1 MNLTESREP
10 AAHAETTPSF
20 VDTVLRILDEKRAED
35 IVRLDVRG
43 VTDVT
48 DEFVIATILNA
59 RQGAAIVEACEK
71 EAKRRRVPRLGVE
84 GGEASSWILLDYGS
98 LVVHLFL
105 PEQRAYYALEHLWA
119 DAKRV
124 TVH

>member
-1 MNLTESREP
+1 MNRTEPHEP
-10 AAHAETTPSF
+10 SAPVEVAPSF
-20 VDTVLRILDEKRAED
+20 TDTVLRILDEKRAED

-43 VTDVT
+43 VTDVA
-48 DEFVIATILNA
+48 DEFLIATILNA
-59 RQGAAIVEACEK
+59 RQGGAIVEACEK

-84 GGEASSWILLDYGS
+84 GGETASWILLDYGS
-98 LVVHLFL
+98 LVAHLFL

-124 TVH
+124 K